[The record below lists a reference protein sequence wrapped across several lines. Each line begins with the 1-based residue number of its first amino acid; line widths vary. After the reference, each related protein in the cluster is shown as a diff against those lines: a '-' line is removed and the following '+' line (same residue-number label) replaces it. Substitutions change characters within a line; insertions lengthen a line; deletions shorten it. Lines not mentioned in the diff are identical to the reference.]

1 MLLLGSLLISLAAM
15 SSAILIVLNED
26 FDRSVF
32 SNLNETWWNPVWS
45 WRNKYK
51 GKLPYLGPRFFLSTT
66 ALVFLT
72 DAVSLFSTLAALFLS
87 LGIAFVI
94 MGALEVYS
102 STIICN
108 CLLTFAVFQ
117 FVKHLFCR
125 SLK

>member
-66 ALVFLT
+66 VFVFLT
-72 DAVSLFSTLAALFLS
+72 DAVSLFSTLASLFLS

-102 STIICN
+102 STIIWN

>member
-15 SSAILIVLNED
+15 SAGILIVLNED

-66 ALVFLT
+66 VFVFLT

-94 MGALEVYS
+94 MGALEIYS
-102 STIICN
+102 STILWN
-108 CLLTFAVFQ
+108 CLLTFASFQ

>member
-1 MLLLGSLLISLAAM
+1 M

-32 SNLNETWWNPVWS
+32 SNLNEAWWNPVWS

-66 ALVFLT
+66 VFVFLT

-87 LGIAFVI
+87 LGISFVI
-94 MGALEVYS
+94 MGALDVYS
-102 STIICN
+102 STILWN
-108 CLLTFAVFQ
+108 CLLTFASFQ

>member
-15 SSAILIVLNED
+15 SAAILIVLNED

-66 ALVFLT
+66 FFVFLT

-94 MGALEVYS
+94 MGALDVYS
-102 STIICN
+102 GTILWN
-108 CLLTFAVFQ
+108 CIYTFGVFQ

>member
-66 ALVFLT
+66 VFVFLT

-87 LGIAFVI
+87 LGISFVI
-94 MGALEVYS
+94 MGALDVYS
-102 STIICN
+102 STILWN
-108 CLLTFAVFQ
+108 CLLTFASFQ